1 MELYSDKKGSKYT
14 FIEWILTLLIN
25 ATAIVLATKI
35 FKGFYVDSFIYA
47 LITSIVIMILNRLL
61 KPILKILALPITVI
75 SLGILYP
82 IVDTI
87 ILKLASLV
95 MGNHFIVE
103 GWVIPFFVSIFI
115 SIITVL
121 LDAIVTKAVIRSIK
135 WTQY

>member
-1 MELYSDKKGSKYT
+1 MEIYSEKLDFKYT
-14 FIEWILTLLIN
+14 FLEWVLTLLIS

-35 FKGFYVDSFIYA
+35 FRGFYVESFSYA
-47 LITSIVIMILNRLL
+47 IITAIVIMILNRLL
-61 KPILKILALPITVI
+61 KPTLKILALPITVI

-95 MGNHFIVE
+95 MGTHFVVE

-115 SIITVL
+115 SFVTVL
-121 LDAIVTKAVIRSIK
+121 LDTLITKSVIRGLK
-135 WTQY
+135 